1 MSITQVAATATWI
14 GALLVLP
21 AGASQGSGEPSVLR
35 VYDKSTPGLVLP
47 KVITSEQPRYT
58 AGAIREHI
66 RGGTAVDVTVGVDG
80 SVRDVLLVT
89 SLDAVNGLDEEA
101 LSKASRWRFTPGVLN
116 GQPVPVRVR
125 IDMHFSLK

>member
-1 MSITQVAATATWI
+1 MIRMMATMLLT

-21 AGASQGSGEPSVLR
+21 LRASQGAEDGHVLR

-47 KVITSEQPRYT
+47 KVVTSEQPRYT
-58 AGAIREHI
+58 AAAIREQI

-80 SVRDVLLVT
+80 NVRDVLLVT

-101 LSKASRWRFTPGVLN
+101 LAKASRWRFTPGLLN

-125 IDMHFSLK
+125 IDMHFALK